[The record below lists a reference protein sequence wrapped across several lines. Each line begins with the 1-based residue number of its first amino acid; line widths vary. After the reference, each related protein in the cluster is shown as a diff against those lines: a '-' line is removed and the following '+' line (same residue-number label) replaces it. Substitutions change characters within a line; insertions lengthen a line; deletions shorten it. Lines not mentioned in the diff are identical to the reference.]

1 MIRNILLIGLGGAI
15 GSICRYGTSWVIG
28 PRSFPLAT
36 LLVNIVGSFI
46 IGLIM
51 AYCLKNESFSDN
63 WKLFLATG
71 ICGGFTTFSTFSL
84 ENLQLLQNGKFTMA
98 ACYTLSSLLIGMVAV
113 WAGFKL
119 ISG

>member
-1 MIRNILLIGLGGAI
+1 MIRNILLIGLGGAL
-15 GSICRYGTSWVIG
+15 GSILRYGTSWVIG
-28 PRSFPLAT
+28 PKSFPLAT

>member
-15 GSICRYGTSWVIG
+15 GSILRYGTSWVIG
-28 PRSFPLAT
+28 PKNFPLAT
-36 LLVNIVGSFI
+36 LLVNIAGSFI

-63 WKLFLATG
+63 WKLFLTTG

-84 ENLQLLQNGKFTMA
+84 ENLQVLQNGKFAMA
-98 ACYTLSSLLIGMVAV
+98 ACYTVCSLLIGIVAV